1 MTQLPDPEV
10 PTSTFTNIFVDPL
23 IGISAWTNG
32 DPMADARN
40 PLVQT
45 TNELFMNNSKI
56 APVIVS
62 NDTMSNYSA
71 TLLDI
76 RTVIVTDVVTGDMT
90 VEEGMASYKEQ
101 TATMVD
107 EILASLN

>member
-1 MTQLPDPEV
+1 
-10 PTSTFTNIFVDPL
+10 
-23 IGISAWTNG
+23 
-32 DPMADARN
+32 
-40 PLVQT
+40 
-45 TNELFMNNSKI
+45 
-56 APVIVS
+56 
-62 NDTMSNYSA
+62 MSNYTS

-101 TATMVD
+101 SAAMVD